1 MCVNFQNEKIMKTMK
16 QLLIV
21 IAFLSCSTMVGAT
34 KYQLHQT
41 SSATYRSIDVSGK
54 TYLNPGWE
62 YMHGK
67 PMSSPNVK
75 IYTTNPSVSFRSTSV
90 MPMAN
95 TSLPKVEKL
104 VEIGN
109 NQPNNMGGP
118 RRVIDEDDE
127 KEDKPENW
135 EDPGLPLTDVLP
147 CMLILAAIYALF
159 VARKKNR
166 ETQLG

>member
-1 MCVNFQNEKIMKTMK
+1 MCVNFQNETIMKTMK

-21 IAFLSCSTMVGAT
+21 IAFLSYSTMVGAT

-54 TYLNPGWE
+54 TSLNPGWGG
-62 YMHGK
+62 MHGK
-67 PMSSPNVK
+67 TLSAPNVQ
-75 IYTTNPSVSFRSTSV
+75 IYTNPSVSFRSTSV

-109 NQPNNMGGP
+109 NQPNHMGGP
-118 RRVIDEDDE
+118 RRVIGDDDE
-127 KEDKPENW
+127 EDKPENW

-147 CMLILAAIYALF
+147 CMLILVAIYALF
-159 VARKKNR
+159 VAKKKNR
-166 ETQLG
+166 QTQLG

>member
-41 SSATYRSIDVSGK
+41 SSATYRSIDASGK
-54 TYLNPGWE
+54 IYLNPGWE

-95 TSLPKVEKL
+95 TSLPKVENL
-104 VEIGN
+104 LEIGS
-109 NQPNNMGGP
+109 NQPNHMGGP
-118 RRVIDEDDE
+118 RRVIGEDDE
-127 KEDKPENW
+127 EDKPENW

-147 CMLILAAIYALF
+147 CLLLLVAIYALF
-159 VARKKNR
+159 VAKKKNR
-166 ETQLG
+166 QTQLG